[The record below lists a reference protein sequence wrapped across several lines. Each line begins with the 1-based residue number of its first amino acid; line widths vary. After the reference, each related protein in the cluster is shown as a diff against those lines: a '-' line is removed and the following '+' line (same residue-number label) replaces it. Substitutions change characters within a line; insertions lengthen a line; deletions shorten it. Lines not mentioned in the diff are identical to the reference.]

1 LPTQLGLH
9 FWPNYSYVYG
19 LRIDYLSPTLYFTD
33 VLIILLFLTT
43 FLKKGTWKLNPLFV
57 LFFAILLIGVLY
69 AKNWQVGVYGTA
81 KFLEIFYLAYYFS
94 EKIIKINALIFPLV
108 LSSLFE
114 SFLAIAQF
122 LNKGSLGS
130 ILYFLGERSFNGQTP
145 GIANASIAGNLIL
158 RPYGTFSHPNVLAGF
173 LLIVISLILFRKDK
187 LNLFY
192 GISLAIS
199 SIALLVTLSR
209 TTILLLAIMVFLKIV
224 FIYKKRLHQR
234 KFLLSLF
241 TVMIVILYFVFLSPF
256 SLRFLGSSLGDISVT
271 QRESLANAAFAMF
284 LKNPLFGVGVNN
296 FLVNLPIFISQQTT
310 VLIQPVHNIYLL
322 ILAETGITGFL
333 LSLAVIILAYKNIYN
348 KKNLLISILFF
359 EVLFLGL
366 FDHYFLTLQ
375 QGQLLTALIVGL
387 SFSKV
392 KFDIE

>member
-1 LPTQLGLH
+1 M
-9 FWPNYSYVYG
+9 
-19 LRIDYLSPTLYFTD
+19 
-33 VLIILLFLTT
+33 
-43 FLKKGTWKLNPLFV
+43 WKFNPLSA

-69 AKNWQVGVYGTA
+69 AKNWQVGVYGII
-81 KFLEIFYLAYYFS
+81 KFLEFFFLAYYFS
-94 EKIIKINALIFPLV
+94 KKIIKIKTVIFPLA
-108 LSSLFE
+108 LSALFE
-114 SFLAIAQF
+114 GFLAIAQF

-145 GIANASIAGNLIL
+145 GIANASVAGNLIL

-173 LLIVISLILFRKDK
+173 LLIVISLILFRKYK

-192 GISLAIS
+192 GASLVIF

-209 TTILLLAIMVFLKIV
+209 TAILLFAIIIFLKTVLLYKEKLYQKKFLFSLLAIMI
-224 FIYKKRLHQR
+224 I
-234 KFLLSLF
+234 
-241 TVMIVILYFVFLSPF
+241 ILYFVFLSPF
-256 SLRFLGSSLGDISVT
+256 SLRFLESPLGDISVT
-271 QRESLANAAFAMF
+271 QRESLANAALAMF

-296 FLVNLPIFISQQTT
+296 FLVNLPSFLSQRTT
-310 VLIQPVHNIYLL
+310 LLIQPVHNIYLL

-333 LSLAVIILAYKNIYN
+333 LSIAVIILAFKNIYN
-348 KKNLLISILFF
+348 KKNLLIGLLFF
-359 EVLFLGL
+359 EVLFLGF

-375 QGQLLTALIVGL
+375 QGQLLTALIIGL